1 MIKNGNCMNIK
12 NFHFHFHFLLNTA
25 LNPDE
30 KGNLVRKELSFVDE
44 STMTQIQTEIF
55 KKAKNPFSNSKSCQ

>member
-25 LNPDE
+25 LNPVE

-44 STMTQIQTEIF
+44 STMTQIHIEIF
-55 KKAKNPFSNSKSCQ
+55 